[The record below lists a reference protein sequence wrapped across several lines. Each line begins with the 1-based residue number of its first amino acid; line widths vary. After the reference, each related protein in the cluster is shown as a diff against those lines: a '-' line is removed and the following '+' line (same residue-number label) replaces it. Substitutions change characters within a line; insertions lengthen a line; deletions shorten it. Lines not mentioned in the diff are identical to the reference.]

1 MKNLKNL
8 IIIILIGSLIT
19 QCTSIIKVAYGF
31 KKPQIISLTKVN
43 KSIAKYNLNYFE
55 HYSITGEG
63 FYDYFKRNTSV
74 NNLMIFNKEGQM
86 ISPKKLSICSGS
98 KIDFIDQFTDTS
110 QTITIDTIN
119 ISSLLLELRTLL
131 GERFHFDNAG
141 AEYTILLTWA
151 TFAGKLNDELTRSW
165 AEKLKAK
172 NNISLKVMYICI
184 DPRDFW
190 PDGELDVRI
199 KKGK

>member
-1 MKNLKNL
+1 MN
-8 IIIILIGSLIT
+8 IL
-19 QCTSIIKVAYGF
+19 F
-31 KKPQIISLTKVN
+31 MP
-43 KSIAKYNLNYFE
+43 
-55 HYSITGEG
+55 
-63 FYDYFKRNTSV
+63 
-74 NNLMIFNKEGQM
+74 
-86 ISPKKLSICSGS
+86 
-98 KIDFIDQFTDTS
+98 
-110 QTITIDTIN
+110 
-119 ISSLLLELRTLL
+119 SLLLELRTLL

-172 NNISLKVMYICI
+172 NNISLKVMYICL